1 MKIVDQK
8 DYINRLEGFLKEVEE
23 KIDNTISFSMDS
35 NSYGYLG
42 SLGGQKTMLNRE
54 IEYLKTHVINSNIN

>member
-8 DYINRLEGFLKEVEE
+8 DYLNRLEGFLKKLEE
-23 KIDNTISFSMDS
+23 TASSINQSA
-35 NSYGYLG
+35 NNPAYREYVG

-54 IEYLKTHVINSNIN
+54 IEYLKTHVIKSNIN